1 MDEYKNTKYK
11 IQNTISQW
19 AAGTFTKIH
28 LMTFARPES
37 TADKTLAISPTKK
50 KKVLQNDQGQ
60 KVSLICSKAQCH
72 RARDTYQ
79 PETDV
84 CREHQN

>member
-1 MDEYKNTKYK
+1 MGKDIRCVDEYKNTKYK

-50 KKVLQNDQGQ
+50 KRSFKM
-60 KVSLICSKAQCH
+60 SKAKKC
-72 RARDTYQ
+72 
-79 PETDV
+79 P
-84 CREHQN
+84 